1 MSKISRILSFVFI
14 VIIAFTSCEGR
25 KTKAQALS
33 EDIEEFRNSVTVEI
47 LVYEP
52 ESYVEREVDTLLH
65 SGYRVKIK
73 TFSDMENTVRVT
85 QIKDTIN
92 YQTYYRNFKFLIS
105 VEKNGKTIYNDQFDK
120 KRVNK
125 LFRFEN
131 PETSDL
137 KDFDEL
143 GVLKS
148 IEFNEN
154 YSTSESIEI
163 DIMYA
168 IPNTNKVTLHTMI
181 INDEGLMNIERK
193 PYN

>member
-1 MSKISRILSFVFI
+1 MSKISRTLSFVLI

-25 KTKAQALS
+25 KTKSQALS
-33 EDIEEFRNSVTVEI
+33 EDIEEFRKTVTVEI
-47 LVYEP
+47 PVYEP
-52 ESYVEREVDTLLH
+52 ESYMEREVDTLLH

-131 PETSDL
+131 PESSDL
-137 KDFDEL
+137 KDFNEL

-168 IPNTNKVTLHTMI
+168 IPNTNKVTLHTII
-181 INDEGLMNIERK
+181 INDEGLMHIERK